1 MAKNTT
7 HGQKGLTMFK
17 PEDLLL
23 YATGVVLW
31 STLIY
36 YVVIEPYTY

>member
-1 MAKNTT
+1 MNK
-7 HGQKGLTMFK
+7 
-17 PEDLLL
+17 EDLLL

-36 YVVIEPYTY
+36 CVVIDPSYII

>member
-1 MAKNTT
+1 MKS
-7 HGQKGLTMFK
+7 
-17 PEDLLL
+17 EDLLL
-23 YATGVVLW
+23 YAIGLVLW

>member
-1 MAKNTT
+1 
-7 HGQKGLTMFK
+7 MFK

-31 STLIY
+31 SALIY
-36 YVVIEPYTY
+36 SVFIDPYTY

>member
-1 MAKNTT
+1 MAKNTI

-17 PEDLLL
+17 LDDLLL